1 MPGSNTTMYYI
12 SAALAILGTV
22 GYHNLVKK
30 IPATIDPVVSIISIY
45 LGVLILGIVLVPFF
59 YSSQKI
65 VDSIHQLGWVQFG
78 IAICIMLMELG
89 FMLMYRSGW
98 DLSTGNI
105 VTGVFI
111 NLILLVIGVGL
122 LREHLNIVNIF
133 GVIVC
138 LGGVAMIEYHSKAQ
152 ALTESSYNQTEDP
165 LPPHS
170 IGADIGEAS
179 YKDQIP
185 LKDQQIFNSRVS
197 FNSRIKIARKN

>member
-1 MPGSNTTMYYI
+1 MPGSNSMMYYI

-22 GYHNLVKK
+22 GYHTLVKK

-45 LGVLILGIVLVPFF
+45 LGVLILGIVLVPFV

-65 VDSIHQLGWVQFG
+65 MSSVHQLGLVQFG

-89 FMLMYRSGW
+89 FILMYRSGW

-111 NLILLVIGVGL
+111 NIILLVIGIGI
-122 LREHLNIVNIF
+122 LREHLNVVNIL

-138 LGGVAMIEYHSKAQ
+138 LGGVAMIEYNIKAQ
-152 ALTESSYNQTEDP
+152 PSGESSYNQTETP
-165 LPPHS
+165 IPSHS
-170 IGADIGEAS
+170 IGAAISESSSEERAPV
-179 YKDQIP
+179 KEQP
-185 LKDQQIFNSRVS
+185 AFNP
-197 FNSRIKIARKN
+197 RIRIARKEL